1 MSATSPP
8 SFTPCR
14 AISARCS
21 STSIRRFR
29 GLPTARHEAACASG
43 SIAVLAA
50 SAEIEAGRYDL
61 SMVVGVEQMKT
72 VDPKTGGD
80 YLGTAAWYENE
91 AKGIEFPFPK
101 LFGKLGDEYDKRFGL
116 KDEHLARISAINYG
130 NAKRNPLAQTRN
142 WYMTEPHANATGKF
156 NTVIGGRIKVSDCSQ
171 VTDGAV
177 SLFLA
182 SETLAAQYAE
192 RRNLK
197 LSEIPRILGWGHRTA
212 PLGFAAKVEES
223 RNDRYVLPHTRQAI
237 LDALRRA
244 GMTDVWDVQGI
255 ETHDCFTTSEYMAI
269 DHFGLT
275 EPGESWK
282 ALDEGV
288 IEMGGR
294 HADQPERRADRC
306 GPPRRGHG
314 DASAPRRLEAG
325 ERARGRLSGRERS
338 AVRHAEHRR
347 QRHDQLRFHRRELTE
362 ILLRDAG
369 RGSGVDQSS
378 AKVPPHS
385 LEAEAAVLGGILLDN
400 TALDRVAEHVSAE
413 DFYREAHRKIFRAA
427 SELSQR
433 SEPIDLLTLT
443 EALKTRGELA
453 EVGGAAYVSELADRA
468 LSAANIQYHARIIR
482 EKAILR
488 GLIATAS
495 EIVSRGYEAREEVAR
510 FVDEAEQA
518 IYQIAEKKT
527 RGAFTRVG
535 DMITETF
542 RHIEQ
547 LYERKEMV
555 TGVATGFTDLDR
567 MTAGLQPSDLIIVA
581 GRPSMGKTSFCL
593 NIAEHVAIENGTGVA
608 VFSLEM
614 SKEQLVLRML
624 CSQARVDLSKV
635 RTGFLAQKDF
645 PRLAEAAGRIHDA
658 PIYVD
663 DTPALSA
670 LELRAKAR
678 RLKRDK
684 DAKLGLIIVDYLQL
698 MRGSGARDDSRE
710 QEISQISGSLKA
722 LAKELR
728 LPVIALSQLNRQ
740 VEGRNPPKPRMADL
754 RESGAI
760 EQDADVIAF
769 IYRDEL
775 YNPQSRDQ
783 GVAEII
789 IAKQR
794 NGPVG
799 DVRLAFRSEYTRFE
813 NFEEALPDL
822 SADGQA

>member
-1 MSATSPP
+1 
-8 SFTPCR
+8 
-14 AISARCS
+14 
-21 STSIRRFR
+21 
-29 GLPTARHEAACASG
+29 
-43 SIAVLAA
+43 
-50 SAEIEAGRYDL
+50 
-61 SMVVGVEQMKT
+61 
-72 VDPKTGGD
+72 
-80 YLGTAAWYENE
+80 
-91 AKGIEFPFPK
+91 
-101 LFGKLGDEYDKRFGL
+101 
-116 KDEHLARISAINYG
+116 
-130 NAKRNPLAQTRN
+130 
-142 WYMTEPHANATGKF
+142 
-156 NTVIGGRIKVSDCSQ
+156 
-171 VTDGAV
+171 
-177 SLFLA
+177 
-182 SETLAAQYAE
+182 
-192 RRNLK
+192 
-197 LSEIPRILGWGHRTA
+197 
-212 PLGFAAKVEES
+212 
-223 RNDRYVLPHTRQAI
+223 
-237 LDALRRA
+237 
-244 GMTDVWDVQGI
+244 
-255 ETHDCFTTSEYMAI
+255 
-269 DHFGLT
+269 
-275 EPGESWK
+275 
-282 ALDEGV
+282 
-288 IEMGGR
+288 
-294 HADQPERRADRC
+294 
-306 GPPRRGHG
+306 
-314 DASAPRRLEAG
+314 
-325 ERARGRLSGRERS
+325 
-338 AVRHAEHRR
+338 
-347 QRHDQLRFHRRELTE
+347 
-362 ILLRDAG
+362 
-369 RGSGVDQSS
+369 VDQSS

-385 LEAEAAVLGGILLDN
+385 LEAEAAVLGSILLDN
-400 TALDRVAEHVSAE
+400 TALDRIAESVSAE
-413 DFYREAHRKIFRAA
+413 DFYRDAHRKIFRAA

-488 GLIATAS
+488 GLIATAA
-495 EIVSRGYEAREEVAR
+495 EIVSRGYEAREEVPR

-593 NIAEHVAIENGTGVA
+593 NIAEHVAIETGTGVA

-684 DAKLGLIIVDYLQL
+684 EAKLGLIIVDYLQL
-698 MRGSGARDDSRE
+698 MRGAGGRDESRE

-769 IYRDEL
+769 IYRDEV

-789 IAKQR
+789 VAKQR
-794 NGPVG
+794 NGPIG
-799 DVRLAFRSEYTRFE
+799 DLRLAFRSEYTRFE

-822 SADGQA
+822 PADAQA